1 MRHLIAQDRRKFVAK
16 EIREESDKV
25 YYEIWIDRTLLC
37 VVWISAGQRETY
49 GSKPLE
55 EWCRRHE
62 ESLRIA
68 GITGVDLSNE
78 ILKRRVRAAA
88 GGA

>member
-1 MRHLIAQDRRKFVAK
+1 MAQDHRKFVAK

-25 YYEIWIDRTLLC
+25 CYEIWVDRALLC
-37 VVWISAGQRETY
+37 IVWISAQQRVTY
-49 GSKPLE
+49 GNKLLE

-68 GITGVDLSNE
+68 GITRVDLSDE